1 MREQLLKCRRK
12 RNQKGDN
19 RMATTFRKLS
29 DTISVGNE
37 DERLIL
43 VNNEWTFRLPMGFS
57 YKVDS
62 EFDGGIKIGVDLS
75 GSIKPLVIKG
85 LESDGQY
92 LFDFALQK
100 YYNLTGEYYTAIDCK
115 YDDRVSE
122 SNKSQRII
130 VDDDELYVDIIV
142 ITTFL
147 FGADVRIRVRG
158 DEIAP
163 FDFCAVIDN
172 LLIDNEDWK
181 KVVSTLNEIAAS
193 ICLKSSEAKIGTTA
207 SSYKKKSRSTSD
219 FVTEGTVLLRYI
231 GSNPDVVLPDGI
243 TEIAANTFSGGSI
256 SSIVIPEGV
265 TMIGSRAFEN
275 CSELEEVSLPS
286 TLEEVGGY
294 CFAGCR
300 KLKRISLGERITGIQ
315 GSLFS
320 ECLELE
326 NVIIPSKTRY
336 IDSFAFKNCRQFTEI
351 AIPDGVQSIGFSAFA
366 YCSNLEYLYIP
377 DSVTEIRDNFMGN
390 TPFDGCDLLVVHC
403 PAGSEAENYCIGH
416 GMDYVIDDEP
426 IKPIKTTGA
435 IKSAAKSTIKSVND
449 EAVSAALMGT
459 KISRYDYILGEN
471 GVLERYFP
479 DEDDDRYIE
488 RIILPD
494 GISAIGKEAFRSKTI
509 VSVVIPEGVETV
521 GESAFAFCD
530 RLETVILPNSLRTI
544 GIDAFSMDDNLTSIV
559 VPEGVETIGENAF
572 LGCNSLETVVLPST
586 LRETDAFVAC
596 DNIKDIYLPDSALS
610 ADNLDYL
617 IGNLPNGA
625 VIHTDRG
632 CAVEMIAK
640 EYDYFDFEVVYE

>member
-1 MREQLLKCRRK
+1 MNFDFLKGLQGLGYIYENCTNAEKLAMTMPVQSVFTSRKSAEQLAKFIYIAAHNQVMDGLSFADILADRAVRDYVTRDVLNAFHYIRK
-12 RNQKGDN
+12 NGN
-19 RMATTFRKLS
+19 RA
-29 DTISVGNE
+29 VHGN
-37 DERLIL
+37 
-43 VNNEWTFRLPMGFS
+43 
-57 YKVDS
+57 
-62 EFDGGIKIGVDLS
+62 
-75 GSIKPLVIKG
+75 
-85 LESDGQY
+85 
-92 LFDFALQK
+92 
-100 YYNLTGEYYTAIDCK
+100 
-115 YDDRVSE
+115 
-122 SNKSQRII
+122 
-130 VDDDELYVDIIV
+130 DDE
-142 ITTFL
+142 TP
-147 FGADVRIRVRG
+147 
-158 DEIAP
+158 EE
-163 FDFCAVIDN
+163 AVKV
-172 LLIDNEDWK
+172 LEDLHF
-181 KVVSTLNEIAAS
+181 VAGE
-193 ICLKSSEAKIGTTA
+193 TA
-207 SSYKKKSRSTSD
+207 Y
-219 FVTEGTVLLRYI
+219 
-231 GSNPDVVLPDGI
+231 
-243 TEIAANTFSGGSI
+243 
-256 SSIVIPEGV
+256 
-265 TMIGSRAFEN
+265 M
-275 CSELEEVSLPS
+275 
-286 TLEEVGGY
+286 
-294 CFAGCR
+294 
-300 KLKRISLGERITGIQ
+300 
-315 GSLFS
+315 
-320 ECLELE
+320 
-326 NVIIPSKTRY
+326 
-336 IDSFAFKNCRQFTEI
+336 
-351 AIPDGVQSIGFSAFA
+351 
-366 YCSNLEYLYIP
+366 LEYLYIP

-403 PAGSEAENYCIGH
+403 PAGSEAENYCIEH

-449 EAVSAALMGT
+449 DAVSAALMGT

-509 VSVVIPEGVETV
+509 VSVVIPEGVETI